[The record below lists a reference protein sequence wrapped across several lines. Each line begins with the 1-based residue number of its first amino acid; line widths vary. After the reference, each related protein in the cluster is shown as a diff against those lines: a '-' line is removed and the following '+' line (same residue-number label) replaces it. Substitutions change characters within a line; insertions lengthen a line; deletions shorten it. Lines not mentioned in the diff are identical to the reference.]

1 MCRRKGLGLE
11 VMGERGITEGEGGL
25 ILRDA
30 AGLALCKD
38 GPDDDAL
45 HVPNHFTLNN
55 QQDTLDQ
62 QDALHWW
69 NIHIRWDTLFEDI
82 FIIDWHIH
90 SLMTKIIVED

>member
-30 AGLALCKD
+30 AGLTLCED
-38 GPDDDAL
+38 GSDDDAL
-45 HVPNHFTLNN
+45 HIPNHFVLNN

-62 QDALHWW
+62 WDAPLVEY
-69 NIHIRWDTLFEDI
+69 R
-82 FIIDWHIH
+82 H
-90 SLMTKIIVED
+90 SVGYSL